1 MYTRRRETV
10 PSSDA
15 QKKETSTCCGII
27 GKRDY
32 PSIVWPILYSSKNIL
47 TYYNSKIAIMKVGPI
62 SSPMAIIL
70 FISAMFALLLAPPAD
85 SQDAESDGSSKLG
98 QEVTCGSVVSGTVT
112 LRKNI
117 NCTEDGLIIGEDA
130 TTLNLNGFSIQGT
143 GKDSSNTGISVT
155 KDDIKILGPG
165 VISGFETG
173 ILLTGG
179 GEISVNSI
187 ILQNNQIGAFFTG
200 SDTSTVEENIMRNND
215 VGVAGHSANDLEIT
229 SNIMDVNTLA
239 GITFVNTHGST
250 VARNSIQESQN
261 GIFFD
266 SQSSGNIATLN
277 NLRDNTID
285 LNNSDGLV
293 PSSNANTFSENTCV
307 RSEPDGLCDAQ

>member
-1 MYTRRRETV
+1 
-10 PSSDA
+10 
-15 QKKETSTCCGII
+15 
-27 GKRDY
+27 
-32 PSIVWPILYSSKNIL
+32 LYSSKNIL

-62 SSPMAIIL
+62 SSTMAIIL

-85 SQDAESDGSSKLG
+85 SQDAESDGSSELG

-112 LRKNI
+112 LRKNL
-117 NCTEDGLIIGEDA
+117 NCTDDGLIIGEDA
-130 TTLNLNGFSIQGT
+130 TTLNLNGFSIQGP

-155 KDDIKILGPG
+155 KYDIKILGPG

-215 VGVAGHSANDLEIT
+215 VGVAGHSANDLEIM

-307 RSEPDGLCDAQ
+307 RSDPDGLCDAQ

>member
-1 MYTRRRETV
+1 
-10 PSSDA
+10 
-15 QKKETSTCCGII
+15 
-27 GKRDY
+27 
-32 PSIVWPILYSSKNIL
+32 
-47 TYYNSKIAIMKVGPI
+47 MKVGPI
-62 SSPMAIIL
+62 SSTMAIIL

-85 SQDAESDGSSKLG
+85 SQDAESDGSSELG
-98 QEVTCGSVVSGTVT
+98 QEVTCGSVISGTVT
-112 LRKNI
+112 LRKNL
-117 NCTEDGLIIGEDA
+117 NCTDDGLIIGEDA
-130 TTLNLNGFSIQGT
+130 TTLNLNGFSIQGP

-200 SDTSTVEENIMRNND
+200 SDTSAVEENIMRNND
-215 VGVAGHSANDLEIT
+215 VAVAGHSANDLEIT

-250 VARNSIQESQN
+250 VAGNNIQESQN
-261 GIFFD
+261 GIYFD
-266 SQSSGNIATLN
+266 SQSSGNIVTLN
-277 NLRDNTID
+277 NLRDNTVD

-293 PSSNANTFSENTCV
+293 PTSNANTFLENTCV
-307 RSEPDGLCDAQ
+307 RSDPDGLCDAQ